1 MKRLVLL
8 GMILAAP
15 ASAQVGG
22 GQSGVSTSTPATN
35 MRPFQELR
43 NFGACF
49 ARNQP
54 KDALRIIA
62 TQPGSAEEKSVLGKL
77 IAGEH
82 TTCLFGG
89 TKMAMPGVFA
99 RGAIAEGLLG
109 SGGVPHTYR
118 LAAPAVGEAKDLH
131 GVARCY
137 TNGHRSEVRD
147 LLSTRAGSPEEVKA
161 VAGLWNDFRACM
173 PGFKVRLNA
182 PWIRFLLAEAMLRL
196 PPETPQAGG

>member
-1 MKRLVLL
+1 MNGLVLL

-43 NFGACF
+43 NFGTCY

-62 TQPGSAEEKSVLGKL
+62 TEPGSADEKNVLGKL
-77 IAGEH
+77 IYGEH
-82 TTCLFGG
+82 TTCMFGG
-89 TKMAMPGVFA
+89 TKMSMPPVFA
-99 RGAIAEGLLG
+99 RGAIAEGLLT
-109 SGGVPHTYR
+109 SDGVPETYR
-118 LAAPAVGEAKDLH
+118 LSAPAIGEAKDLH

-137 TNGHRSEVRD
+137 TNGHRSEVGK

-161 VAGLWNDFRACM
+161 VAGLWDDFRACM

-182 PWIRFLLAEAMLRL
+182 PWIRFLLAEALLRL
-196 PPETPQAGG
+196 PPETPRAGG